1 MRKSLEL
8 KDEKGRL
15 TNEYRAILDKAGTE
29 KRPTN
34 TEEKEQLRKMDARF
48 DEIEADLKAHERQEA
63 REEALAM
70 AALPVNNSKR
80 GVTEP
85 ENSGRAGQP
94 KARRGNPVRAT
105 AAYAQ
110 AFNGWLTGDRPED
123 MAPEIRNAL
132 TADSDTGGG
141 YTVASEQFAN
151 RLIETVD
158 NEVYIRRM
166 ATITTLTSAQSLGI
180 PSRDGDVDDADWTTE
195 VATGSDDT
203 GLKFGKRE
211 LRPHPLAKRVKLSK
225 KLLRLTPW
233 IEDKII
239 ARLGYKFGVSQEKG
253 FLLGTGVQ
261 QPLGLFVASSD
272 GISTGRDV
280 PTGSATGFLATN
292 GADCLIQA
300 LYTLKSQYQRVAVMG
315 FHRTTVSMIRKLK
328 DNYGQYLWQPGIAGD
343 KPDTILNRPFFMSEY
358 IPSTYT
364 DQSYIGIIGDFS
376 KYEIA
381 EALNIEIQR
390 LIELY
395 AESNQIGYIGRMEID
410 GMPVLEEAFVRLKC
424 GVA

>member
-1 MRKSLEL
+1 MRKSIEL
-8 KDEKGRL
+8 KNEKGQL
-15 TNEYRAILDKAGTE
+15 TEQYRAILNKADAE
-29 KRPTN
+29 KRQTN

-48 DEIEADLKAHERQEA
+48 EELDSDISTLEKQESREASLAAGGSGSSRSGATQPANSDGKRSGAKA
-63 REEALAM
+63 
-70 AALPVNNSKR
+70 K
-80 GVTEP
+80 
-85 ENSGRAGQP
+85 
-94 KARRGNPVRAT
+94 RGNPVRAT
-105 AAYAQ
+105 AEYAEAYNQ
-110 AFNGWLTGDRPED
+110 WLTGARPED

-141 YTVASEQFAN
+141 YTVASEQFAD
-151 RLIETVD
+151 RLIEAVD
-158 NEVYIRRM
+158 DVVYIRGM
-166 ATITTLTSAQSLGI
+166 ATITALTSAQSLGI
-180 PSRDGDVDDADWTTE
+180 PTRDGDVDDADWTSE
-195 VATGSDDT
+195 VATGSEDT

-239 ARLGYKFGVSQEKG
+239 QRLGYKFGISQEKG

-261 QPLGLFVASSD
+261 QPLGVFTASSD
-272 GISTGRDV
+272 GISTARDKA
-280 PTGSATGFLATN
+280 TGSATGFVAAPN
-292 GADCLIQA
+292 GADCLIDA
-300 LYTLKSQYQRVAVMG
+300 LYSLKQQYQRVAVWG

-328 DNYGQYLWQPGIAGD
+328 DSYGQYLWQPGIAGD

-364 DQSYIGIIGDFS
+364 TGKYIGILGDFS

-395 AESNQIGYIGRMEID
+395 AETNQIGYIGRMEVD
-410 GMPVLEEAFVRLKC
+410 GMPVLEEAFVRIQLS
-424 GVA
+424 